1 MWRNYN
7 LCIDD
12 RTENS
17 GNALPWGQIL
27 VFLSWRQ
34 VVYTSTALHTVPGK
48 APEPGWH
55 SAPWEAVGDT
65 QINNNLIFFYV
76 KVAKSCY
83 SPQEAFWGNFFC
95 RIKELGWTGWPAVTP
110 PDLHQPMIQWKGTS
124 LHCSCGLLPS
134 QLGTWP
140 RGWRFLICPDKACR
154 RRRETIPLW
163 LKVTGKHFPLLR
175 WCEYPKSAFQEKDFF
190 KRFPCSTSGCDWNV
204 LDGTSYL
211 ACCSKETAGRK
222 WNYCK
227 ILKSKQNQDV
237 ERSLPGATFPK
248 AFSLRNTEGNAYHG
262 LLVFWSFGQTLP
274 RLLEVPP
281 WSCRSHHT
289 ALELVWV

>member
-1 MWRNYN
+1 MLKWLRAVILPKKHFEEISFVESRSWVGPDDLQWHLPTSTSPWFSEKGRAFTVHVGCCLPSWELGHVVDASSFAPIRLVEGGEKQFPCGWKLLASTSLCWDDVNIPN
-7 LCIDD
+7 LLFRKKIFS
-12 RTENS
+12 R
-17 GNALPWGQIL
+17 GFL
-27 VFLSWRQ
+27 VPPQ
-34 VVYTSTALHTVPGK
+34 VV
-48 APEPGWH
+48 
-55 SAPWEAVGDT
+55 
-65 QINNNLIFFYV
+65 
-76 KVAKSCY
+76 
-83 SPQEAFWGNFFC
+83 
-95 RIKELGWTGWPAVTP
+95 TG
-110 PDLHQPMIQWKGTS
+110 M
-124 LHCSCGLLPS
+124 
-134 QLGTWP
+134 
-140 RGWRFLICPDKACR
+140 
-154 RRRETIPLW
+154 
-163 LKVTGKHFPLLR
+163 
-175 WCEYPKSAFQEKDFF
+175 
-190 KRFPCSTSGCDWNV
+190 

-262 LLVFWSFGQTLP
+262 VLVFWSFGQTLP